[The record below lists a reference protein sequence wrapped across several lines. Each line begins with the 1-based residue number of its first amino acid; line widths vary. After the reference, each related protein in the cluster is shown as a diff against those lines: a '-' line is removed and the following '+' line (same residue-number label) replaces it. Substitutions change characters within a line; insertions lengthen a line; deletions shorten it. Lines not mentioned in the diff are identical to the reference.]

1 MPRLIDTDKDLGLLA
16 AAAFK
21 GYAGYKGYG
30 LDDEEEVSTG
40 KKIGRGLSA
49 STQPYGDFLTDE
61 RTAESTKSKMRLDA
75 ANARKIEIENEN
87 MTKPYKYK
95 ELIAIFDPSGVTGD
109 EVERLLNDRGLD
121 LDGNNTINENEF
133 QEGFRKGDI
142 SWKEI
147 NPILTRAHQRTA
159 ESIKQLKK
167 DLSARVD
174 NMAAKSGDGSTGA
187 KYNIESLNRPE
198 IAALYPREKK
208 MYDQLKATEALLES
222 QAKEVE
228 KVRRISIEDEQ
239 WTKADYEGL
248 NIKNRMET
256 ISNADPDLDTRDV
269 LELAVMDNGGRDLK
283 LGLYRAHGILF
294 DRNTATKAEAENIST
309 RAIEAALLI
318 MGYTEKVAIQIA
330 PGMKESITVQADI
343 NDKEAIRQL
352 GIKAQGIT
360 HDGGASRELGTP
372 KNVGEELGTDLGDW
386 WDKMTPK
393 ERALAKQY
401 GYGG

>member
-109 EVERLLNDRGLD
+109 EVGRLLNDRGLD
-121 LDGNNTINENEF
+121 LDGSGTINETEF

-174 NMAAKSGDGSTGA
+174 NMAAKSGDGSTGV
-187 KYNIESLNRPE
+187 KYNIKSLNRPE
-198 IAALYPREKK
+198 IAALYPKEKK
-208 MYDQLKATEALLES
+208 VYDQLKATEALLES

-256 ISNADPDLDTRDV
+256 IRNADPDMDTRDV

-283 LGLYRAHGILF
+283 LGLHRAYGISF

>member
-109 EVERLLNDRGLD
+109 EVGRLLNDRGLD
-121 LDGNNTINENEF
+121 LDGSGTINETEF

-198 IAALYPREKK
+198 IAALYPKEKK
-208 MYDQLKATEALLES
+208 VYDQLKATEALLES

-256 ISNADPDLDTRDV
+256 ISNAHPDMDTRDV

-283 LGLYRAHGILF
+283 LGLYRAHGISF

-330 PGMKESITVQADI
+330 PGMKESIMVQADI

-372 KNVGEELGTDLGDW
+372 KNVGEELGTNLEDL

-393 ERALAKQY
+393 ERALWKQY